1 MATSKKIA
9 IIGCS
14 HFAVTEQPT
23 QGKHNWSYQLYRLYP
38 HHQYRNYSMGG
49 QGIEQFQWSLLDA
62 KKWGADIVFLNRT
75 YQGRWAFQAQVSHEE
90 PIWEYTIQHQ
100 EINWQEVR
108 PDFEYFWG
116 TVNDSPKYAGGLPR
130 QGRVYT
136 SQDPKKSVIDLNKL
150 ELFWKTNLSG
160 SELRRLYE
168 VEWYRNAHNLYN
180 FDNLFLI
187 DWDYRTHQSQETSED
202 GSQRMVNNHTSNTWD
217 ISVVEYFRKKYHYEI
232 SKSNDSSNPMGDN
245 LDNYLASIGIH
256 TSEYDNHLS
265 PLGNAELLNEYIL
278 TNQKVK
284 TAIEK

>member
-38 HHQYRNYSMGG
+38 HHQYRNYSIGG
-49 QGIEQFQWSLLDA
+49 QGIEQFQWALLDA
-62 KKWGADIVFLNRT
+62 KKWGADIVFMNRT
-75 YQGRWAFQAQVSHEE
+75 YQGRWAFQAQVTHQD
-90 PIWEYTIQHQ
+90 PIWEYVIQYQ

-116 TVNDSPKYAGGLPR
+116 TVNDSPRYAGGLPK
-130 QGRVYT
+130 QGRMHIFGN
-136 SQDPKKSVIDLNKL
+136 DPKKSVTDLNKMD
-150 ELFWKTNLSG
+150 LFWKINLSG

-187 DWDYRTHQSQETSED
+187 DWDYRTHQSQEITKD
-202 GSQRMVNNHTSNTWD
+202 GSQHMVSHYTSNTWD
-217 ISVVEYFRKKYHYEI
+217 ISVMEYFRKKYHYD
-232 SKSNDSSNPMGDN
+232 DSDPTGHA
-245 LDNYLASIGIH
+245 LDDYLATIGINI
-256 TSEYDNHLS
+256 SESDNHLS
-265 PLGNAELLNEYIL
+265 PTGNTELLNGYIL